1 VSTEIKSSH
10 FQRVIEDVE
19 SLPVDDQILL
29 IQIIRQRLTQ
39 QRRSDLIAEVA
50 EARQAYQ
57 AGNVRR
63 GTVEDLLKELNG

>member
-1 VSTEIKSSH
+1 
-10 FQRVIEDVE
+10 
-19 SLPVDDQILL
+19 L
-29 IQIIRQRLTQ
+29 IQIIRQRLAQ